1 MTFAGRGAGRQP
13 VPGSYVYSYG
23 HRNPQGLAWDDNGNM
38 WASEFGQDTWDELN
52 IIKPGR
58 NYGWP
63 IVEGKAG
70 DPRFVDPVLQWPTSD
85 ASPSG
90 LTYVGRTLFMA
101 ALRGQRLWV
110 DLPHRARRAR
120 IRWPGTPGKY
130 GRLRDVTPGPD
141 GTLYFLTNNTDGRGT
156 PKDGDDHLYKVRL
169 APLQEG

>member
-1 MTFAGRGAGRQP
+1 
-13 VPGSYVYSYG
+13 
-23 HRNPQGLAWDDNGNM
+23 M

-52 IIKPGR
+52 LIKPGR

-70 DPRFVDPVLQWPTSD
+70 DPRFVDPVLEWPTSD

-110 DLPHRARRAR
+110 IYREGETGADPVAWYA
-120 IRWPGTPGKY
+120 GQY
-130 GRLRDVTPGPD
+130 GRLRDVAPGPD
-141 GTLYFLTNNTDGRGT
+141 GSLYFLTNNTDGRGT
-156 PKDGDDHLYKVRL
+156 PKDGDDHLYQSATR
-169 APLQEG
+169 AAAGGMRWPT